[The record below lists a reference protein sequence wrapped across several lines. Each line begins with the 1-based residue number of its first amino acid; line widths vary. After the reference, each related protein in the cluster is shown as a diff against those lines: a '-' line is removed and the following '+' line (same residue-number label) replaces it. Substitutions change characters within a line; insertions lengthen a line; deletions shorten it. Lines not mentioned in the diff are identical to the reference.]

1 MKTFK
6 TIIIFSCALHLW
18 NICFSIY
25 RLEYGFFSVLY
36 IQGQGLLKE
45 LELFSLEKRRL
56 RGDLIA
62 LYNYL
67 KGCCHVNRNCS
78 VSGNYDPCC
87 LHAAPGSSECDEAHS
102 GRETEEGEYLCL
114 LGRLIHL
121 SAAFQT
127 ANLATVSTRQK
138 ALPRKNTATQRACL
152 KMCCLKSLAAVS
164 AQPSCCQ

>member
-1 MKTFK
+1 MSSFGAPHCKK
-6 TIIIFSCALHLW
+6 DIEALGRVQRRATKLV
-18 NICFSIY
+18 
-25 RLEYGFFSVLY
+25 RGLEHRPYEER
-36 IQGQGLLKE
+36 LKE
-45 LELFSLEKRRL
+45 MGSFSLEKRRL
-56 RGDLIA
+56 GGDLIA